1 MRRTGAA
8 KNFALLAIVGGV
20 LLVLLSWALWDMGQ
34 PAPRDATTTD
44 QARELKMFCAAGI
57 RGPVELAARQYEA
70 ESGVRV
76 ALQFGGSNTLLNQL
90 QVAKQGDLYLAAD
103 VSYLKLAQEKGL
115 TAESV
120 PLAHMKP
127 VIAVAQGNPKKI
139 EGIDDLLRE
148 DVRTA
153 LGNPDQAAIG
163 KRARKLLTASGHWK
177 RVQSH
182 VTKTGTF
189 LPTVPEAANAVKVGS
204 ADAAI
209 IWDTTIEIVDGL
221 EAVATPE
228 LDKGSVLVT
237 LGVLV
242 SSTQPT
248 EALRFFRYLAAR
260 DKGLVHFKKSGF
272 RPVEGDQWAETPEL
286 TFFCGAVNRRA
297 VEEVIKAFEKREGV
311 RINTV
316 YNGCGILTAQMKTL
330 REQNAVGFPDTY
342 MACDT
347 YYLDVVKDLFQEA
360 VNVSDTEVVIAVPK
374 GNPKG
379 IKNLEDLTKPGMR
392 VAIGQP
398 EQCTIG
404 VLTRQVL
411 EAEKVHDAVM
421 KNVVTQT
428 ATSALLIAPVATGAA
443 DASLAYL
450 TDTKAESKKVDMVRI
465 SSKAALAVQPFSI
478 AKSSQQKHLARRLYQ
493 SVSRSR
499 DQFEQAGFH
508 WRLDDHTEAP
518 PQ

>member
-1 MRRTGAA
+1 MRRTGAVR
-8 KNFALLAIVGGV
+8 NFALLALVGGV
-20 LLVLLSWALWDMGQ
+20 LLILLSWALWDMGRPS
-34 PAPRDATTTD
+34 PAEEAAGGRV
-44 QARELKMFCAAGI
+44 RELKMFCAAGI
-57 RGPVELAARQYEA
+57 RAPVELAARQYEA
-70 ESGVRV
+70 ESGVV
-76 ALQFGGSNTLLNQL
+76 IALQFGGSNTLLNQL
-90 QVAKQGDLYLAAD
+90 QVARQGDLYLAAD
-103 VSYLKLAQEKGL
+103 VSYLELAREKGL

-127 VIAVAQGNPKKI
+127 VIAVARGNPKKI
-139 EGIDDLLRE
+139 QGIDDLLRD

-153 LGNPDQAAIG
+153 LGNPGQAAIG
-163 KRARKLLTASGHWK
+163 KRTRKLLTASGHWK
-177 RVQSH
+177 QVHAH

-204 ADAAI
+204 ADAAVV
-209 IWDTTIEIVDGL
+209 WDTTIEIVDGL
-221 EAVATPE
+221 EAVATAE

-237 LGVLV
+237 LGVLA

-248 EALRFFRYLAAR
+248 AALRFFRYLAAR
-260 DKGLVHFKKSGF
+260 DKGLVHFKESGF
-272 RPVEGDQWAETPEL
+272 RPVEGDRWDETPEL
-286 TFFCGAVNRRA
+286 TFFCGSVNRRA
-297 VEEVIKAFEKREGV
+297 VEEVVKAFEVREGV

-316 YNGCGILTAQMKTL
+316 YNGCGILTAQMKTI
-330 REQNAVGFPDTY
+330 RDRDTVGFPDTY

-379 IKNLEDLTKPGMR
+379 IKSLEDLARPGMR

-443 DASLAYL
+443 DAALAYL
-450 TDTKAESKKVDMVRI
+450 TDTKAESNKVDMVRI
-465 SSKAALAVQPFSI
+465 SSKAALAIQPFSI
-478 AKSSQQKHLARRLYQ
+478 ARSSQQKHLARRLYR

-508 WRLDDHTEAP
+508 WRLDDDIEAP
-518 PQ
+518 QK